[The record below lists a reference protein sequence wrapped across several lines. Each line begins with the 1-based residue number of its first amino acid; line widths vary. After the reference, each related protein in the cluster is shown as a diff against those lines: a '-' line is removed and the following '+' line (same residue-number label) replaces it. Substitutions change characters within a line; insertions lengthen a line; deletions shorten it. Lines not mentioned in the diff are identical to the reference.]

1 MLTDIVVSL
10 APFQTLIYIFPT
22 ILFFISLIARLI
34 LRYSASKGS
43 LESIFQFAEN
53 IINELATKETSV
65 KDISLS
71 QLVNKVNSNLKSV
84 ENSQAL
90 IKNNAITIEDRQQRN
105 SHFLFGFYIDAFA
118 LSIAN
123 GVIIMFQTL
132 NLLYGFILLFIGIV
146 LGLFGFAL
154 IFTSRIGSAT
164 FLSIS
169 IVFAFFTPEMLFL
182 ITSSLYWFEIVPI
195 LYSVTVIAIT
205 VLAVVYERH
214 KKFKVKKNED
224 M

>member
-1 MLTDIVVSL
+1 MTDVILSL
-10 APFQTLIYIFPT
+10 APFQILIYIFPT

-34 LRYSASKGS
+34 LRYSANKNS

-53 IINELATKETSV
+53 IINELRTEETNI
-65 KDISLS
+65 KDIGLS
-71 QLVNKVNSNLKSV
+71 QLVNKVYANINSR
-84 ENSQAL
+84 ENNQRL
-90 IKNNAITIEDRQQRN
+90 IKNNTITIEDRKQRD

-132 NLLYGFILLFIGIV
+132 NLLYGFILLFIGVV

-154 IFTSRIGSAT
+154 IFTSRIGLAT
-164 FLSIS
+164 FLSTV

-182 ITSSLYWFEIVPI
+182 ITSSLYWFKTVPI
-195 LYSVTVIAIT
+195 MYSIATIAIA
-205 VLAVVYERH
+205 VLAISSDHY
-214 KKFKVKKNED
+214 KKSKVKKRD
-224 M
+224 D